1 MAEQS
6 AIFGRSAR
14 LVESED
20 FATALREKPVARGE
34 FVSLHMSPDL
44 VGSARLGLI
53 VPKRILRRATSR
65 NATKRALRETFRLQR
80 YDLKS
85 GKYVFRLTKT
95 PQALSLKK
103 LKLLIRVDAE
113 HLIAQ
118 CRELPQCRQS

>member
-1 MAEQS
+1 MAEQG
-6 AIFGRSAR
+6 ATFGRSAR

-20 FATALREKPVARGE
+20 FATALRKKPVARGE

-44 VGSARLGLI
+44 AGSARLGLI
-53 VPKRILRRATSR
+53 VPKRFLRRATSR

-103 LKLLIRVDAE
+103 LKLLIRTDAE

-118 CRELPQCRQS
+118 CRLLPQRRQS